1 MNSNPFRTDGA
12 ATLQALGFEVTLER
26 RRVADLVVPSGR
38 LVICDPFDSP
48 ETEPFDFEVPAGRY
62 PVSLLLADLRDEKV
76 LAYVAMEF
84 SDEPSRAWELAPVH
98 GDEELRRWNDPEH
111 AGFHV
116 ESGVMALLDEDL
128 AAGLVDIS
136 SSEQAE
142 EDFQK
147 LVRRELGKGRR
158 ANNFRSGWASVEVE
172 PGLEMFV
179 LEVDK
184 GMYRTHLSRDAEGRP
199 ALIVVDL
206 RVLDIQFTPYGL
218 RF

>member
-12 ATLQALGFEVTLER
+12 ATLQALGFEITLER
-26 RRVADLVVPSGR
+26 RRVADLFVGSGR
-38 LVICDPFDSP
+38 IVICDPFDSP

-62 PVSLLLADLRDEKV
+62 PISLLFAELRDEMV
-76 LAYVAMEF
+76 LAYVAVEF
-84 SDEPSRAWELAPVH
+84 SDEPSRAWELAPIH
-98 GDEELRRWNDPEH
+98 GDEARRWNDPEH

-116 ESGVMALLDEDL
+116 ESGLMAILDEELASTLLDL
-128 AAGLVDIS
+128 GLT
-136 SSEQAE
+136 EEGE

-158 ANNFRSGWASVEVE
+158 GNNFRSGWASVEVD
-172 PGLEMFV
+172 PGSEMFV

-184 GMYRTHLSRDAEGRP
+184 GTYRTHLSRDADGNP